1 MLLLTES
8 SSVSVSSEI
17 LIQALGIAESG
28 VKWVHSDGDESML
41 DRCDDFDPTKA
52 STNFQSSS
60 FDDDK
65 L

>member
-1 MLLLTES
+1 MLLTES

-41 DRCDDFDPTKA
+41 DRCDDFDPT
-52 STNFQSSS
+52 SLYQTSS